1 MVKMAEKKFKEL
13 EQQFPRKKKKKN
25 IVKYN
30 ISAQKR
36 GKNPLVVQGG
46 IQGNI
51 PITKNL
57 TITPKISQTKAR
69 GKTVQKKRGLA
80 ARYKDVSLEGN
91 ITKTP
96 YSPNRK
102 EIKLNIDKLLGG
114 KLGAS
119 ASKQGKNK
127 QGNIDFKIPLKEI
140 PIIKNLFGYS
150 KGGQIKRPKGVK
162 IAQRGFGRAI
172 KNGK

>member
-1 MVKMAEKKFKEL
+1 MVKMTEKKFKEL
-13 EQQFPRKKKKKN
+13 EQRFPRKKKKKN

-69 GKTVQKKRGLA
+69 GKTVQKNV
-80 ARYKDVSLEGN
+80 D
-91 ITKTP
+91 
-96 YSPNRK
+96 
-102 EIKLNIDKLLGG
+102 
-114 KLGAS
+114 
-119 ASKQGKNK
+119 
-127 QGNIDFKIPLKEI
+127 
-140 PIIKNLFGYS
+140 
-150 KGGQIKRPKGVK
+150 
-162 IAQRGFGRAI
+162 
-172 KNGK
+172 